1 MMKKQNKQKNTFE
14 RDWKQW
20 SEMMDSLPVEIRVN
34 CRHAAAYNIVKSGML
49 PEGCGISSSDTNH
62 ELFSLWKDSGK
73 DISQYISTIV
83 ELLESRERMKELI
96 A

>member
-1 MMKKQNKQKNTFE
+1 MMKRRKDTFE
-14 RDWKQW
+14 QDWKQW
-20 SEMMDSLPVEIRVN
+20 SKMMDNLPIEIRVN
-34 CRHAAAYNIVKSGML
+34 SRRAAAYSIVKSGML
-49 PEGCGISSSDTNH
+49 PEGCGISSSDVNH

-73 DISQYISTIV
+73 DFSQYISTLV

>member
-1 MMKKQNKQKNTFE
+1 MMKKQKDTFE
-14 RDWKQW
+14 RDWKKW
-20 SEMMDSLPVEIRVN
+20 SDMMNALPVEIRVN
-34 CRHAAAYNIVKSGML
+34 CRSAAAYSIVKSGML
-49 PEGCGISSSDTNH
+49 PDGCGISSSDVNH